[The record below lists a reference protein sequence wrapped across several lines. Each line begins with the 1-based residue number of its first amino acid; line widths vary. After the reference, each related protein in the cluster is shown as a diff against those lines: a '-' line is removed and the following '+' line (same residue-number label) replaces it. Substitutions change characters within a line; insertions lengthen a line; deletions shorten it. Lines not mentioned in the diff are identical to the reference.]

1 MAEMIL
7 RSRCALRLQDEKCCW
22 TSTLAA
28 WVTVSVRVGAAAREA
43 ALAELRAALQVY
55 DWSSCERPGAGM
67 SNGVTAIW
75 VGERGASR
83 CVQTRGRVL
92 QTQARGAREARG
104 RDRSE
109 MPSRRYVSPVRGLIE
124 REMRLCGCVFPYR

>member
-43 ALAELRAALQVY
+43 ALAELRAALRRCMIGAVVNGQG
-55 DWSSCERPGAGM
+55 PG
-67 SNGVTAIW
+67 
-75 VGERGASR
+75 
-83 CVQTRGRVL
+83 
-92 QTQARGAREARG
+92 
-104 RDRSE
+104 
-109 MPSRRYVSPVRGLIE
+109 
-124 REMRLCGCVFPYR
+124 